1 MNNIKK
7 NPSNNARKLKK
18 AKKKKKKKPQLT
30 KSQSFNTQNKLTN
43 KNGAQTFYG
52 VSRE

>member
-1 MNNIKK
+1 MTQEDDLN
-7 NPSNNARKLKK
+7 NNARKIKQMKK
-18 AKKKKKKKPQLT
+18 TQLT
-30 KSQSFNTQNKLTN
+30 KSQSFNTQNKSTN